1 MMSSVASEWRSLR
14 SKFPERKAQLG
25 LSLRVTIAA
34 LSSFA
39 VSHFL
44 KVPLPLWTVVT
55 AVVLTQATFGRS
67 VKATIDYLVGTL
79 GGAVY
84 AGAVAILVPHS
95 NDVSLAGVIALAVAP
110 LAFLGA
116 VYPSLSVAPLTGVLV
131 LLVPRFV
138 HVGPVES
145 AVDRVLEVAVGGI
158 IALAVSLLVLPARAH
173 SFAIEGAAR
182 TLDLMAGSLPK
193 LFEGFIRPRDAA
205 AIARIQDSIGEAVAR
220 AQASALE
227 AKHERIVFLT
237 GEPDHEPLLRTLTRL
252 RHDLV
257 MIGLAAAEPLPES
270 LQARLG
276 PLLARVAQTSAD
288 QLRRRGEALV
298 GRCEPAPPEG
308 VEAAFDNY
316 TEAIASVGR
325 EGLTQGLPVDALER
339 IFTLGFALDQMR
351 QDLRDLDRCASEVAR
366 RR

>member
-1 MMSSVASEWRSLR
+1 MSSVASEWRLLR
-14 SKFPERKAQLG
+14 SKFPEHRAQLG

-34 LSSFA
+34 LSGFA
-39 VSHFL
+39 FSHLL

-67 VKATIDYLVGTL
+67 MKATVDYLVGTL

-84 AGAVAILVPHS
+84 AGVVAVLVPHS
-95 NDVSLAGVIALAVAP
+95 NDVSLAGVLALAVAP

-116 VYPSLSVAPLTGVLV
+116 VYPSFSVAPLTGVLV

-138 HVGPVES
+138 HVGPIES
-145 AVDRVLEVAVGGI
+145 AVDRVLEVSVGGI
-158 IALAVSLLVLPARAH
+158 IALAVSLLVLPTRAH
-173 SFAIEGAAR
+173 SFVIEGAAR
-182 TLDLMAGSLPK
+182 TLDLMAASLPE
-193 LFEGFIRPRDAA
+193 LFEGFTRPRDAA

-220 AQASALE
+220 TRASAAE
-227 AKHERIVFLT
+227 AKHERIAFLAA
-237 GEPDHEPLLRTLTRL
+237 EPDHGPLVRTLTRL

-257 MIGLAAAEPLPES
+257 MIGLAAAEPLPQS

-276 PLLARVAQTSAD
+276 PLLARVAQTSAE
-288 QLRRRGEALV
+288 QLRGRGEALA
-298 GRCEPAPPEG
+298 GRRDPASVEG
-308 VEAAFDNY
+308 VEAAFDHY
-316 TEAIASVGR
+316 AEAIASVGS
-325 EGLTQGLPVDALER
+325 EGLTLGLPVDALER

-351 QDLRDLDRCASEVAR
+351 QDLRDLDRCVSEIAR

>member
-1 MMSSVASEWRSLR
+1 MSSVASEWRSLR
-14 SKFPERKAQLG
+14 SKFPERRAQLG

-34 LSSFA
+34 LSGFA
-39 VSHFL
+39 VSHLL

-67 VKATIDYLVGTL
+67 VKATIDYLAGTL

-95 NDVSLAGVIALAVAP
+95 NDVSLAGVLALAVAP
-110 LAFLGA
+110 LAFLGG

-138 HVGPVES
+138 HVGPIES
-145 AVDRVLEVAVGGI
+145 AVDRMLEVAVGGI

-173 SFAIEGAAR
+173 SFVIEGAAR
-182 TLDLMAGSLPK
+182 TLNLMAGSFPE

-220 AQASALE
+220 TQASVAE
-227 AKHERIVFLT
+227 AKHERIVFLAA
-237 GEPDHEPLLRTLTRL
+237 EPDHGPLLSTLTRL

-257 MIGLAAAEPLPES
+257 MIGLAAAEPLPEW

-288 QLRRRGEALV
+288 QLRGRGEALA
-298 GRCEPAPPEG
+298 GRREPASLEG
-308 VEAAFDNY
+308 VEAAFDHY
-316 TEAIASVGR
+316 AEAIASVGS

-351 QDLRDLDRCASEVAR
+351 QDLRDLDRCVSEIAGR
-366 RR
+366 R

>member
-1 MMSSVASEWRSLR
+1 MSSLATQWTAFRSQFSEDR
-14 SKFPERKAQLG
+14 AQLG

-34 LSSFA
+34 LSGFA
-39 VSHFL
+39 FSHLL

-79 GGAVY
+79 GGALY

-95 NDVSLAGVIALAVAP
+95 NDASLAGVLALAVAP
-110 LAFLGA
+110 WAFLGG

-131 LLVPRFV
+131 LLVPRFI
-138 HVGPVES
+138 HVGPIES

-173 SFAIEGAAR
+173 SLVIEGAAR
-182 TLDLMAGSLPK
+182 TLDLMAGPLPE
-193 LFEGFIRPRDAA
+193 LFEGFVRPRDAA
-205 AIARIQDSIGEAVAR
+205 AIARIQDRIGEALAR
-220 AQASALE
+220 TQASATE
-227 AKHERIVFLT
+227 AKHERIVFLAA
-237 GEPDHEPLLRTLTRL
+237 EPDHGPLMRTLKRL

-257 MIGLAAAEPLPES
+257 MIGQAAAEPLPDS
-270 LQARLG
+270 LQARLR
-276 PLLARVAQTSAD
+276 PLLARVARTSAD
-288 QLRRRGEALV
+288 QLRGRGEALA
-298 GRCEPAPPEG
+298 GRRELASLDG
-308 VEAAFDNY
+308 VEAAFDHY
-316 TEAIASVGR
+316 AEAIASIGS

-351 QDLRDLDRCASEVAR
+351 QDLRDLDRCASEIGR

>member
-1 MMSSVASEWRSLR
+1 MNSLATQWTAFRSQ
-14 SKFPERKAQLG
+14 FPEHAAQLR
-25 LSLRVTIAA
+25 LALRVTIAA
-34 LSSFA
+34 LFSFA
-39 VSHFL
+39 FSRWL

-55 AVVLTQATFGRS
+55 AVVLTQATFGKS

-95 NDVSLAGVIALAVAP
+95 NDVSLAGVLALAVAP
-110 LAFLGA
+110 LAFLGG

-131 LLVPRFV
+131 LLVPRFIP
-138 HVGPVES
+138 VGPIES

-158 IALAVSLLVLPARAH
+158 IALAVSLLVLPVRAH
-173 SFAIEGAAR
+173 ALVIEGAAR
-182 TLDLMAGSLPK
+182 TLDLMGGSIPE

-205 AIARIQDSIGEAVAR
+205 AVARIQDRIGEALAR
-220 AQASALE
+220 TQASAAE
-227 AKHERIVFLT
+227 AKHERIVFLAA
-237 GEPDHEPLLRTLTRL
+237 EPDHGPLMRTLKRL

-257 MIGLAAAEPLPES
+257 MIGQAAAEPLPES

-276 PLLARVAQTSAD
+276 PLLAEVARASAD
-288 QLRRRGEALV
+288 QLRRRGQALA
-298 GRCEPAPPEG
+298 GRREPTSLEG
-308 VEAAFDNY
+308 VEAAFDHY
-316 TEAIASVGR
+316 AEAIASIGC

-351 QDLRDLDRCASEVAR
+351 QDFRDLERCASEIAR
-366 RR
+366 SR

>member
-1 MMSSVASEWRSLR
+1 MSSVATELRSLR
-14 SKFPERKAQLG
+14 SQFPEHRAQLG
-25 LSLRVTIAA
+25 LSLRVTTAV
-34 LSSFA
+34 LSGFA
-39 VSHFL
+39 VLHLL

-84 AGAVAILVPHS
+84 AGAVGILVPHS
-95 NDVSLAGVIALAVAP
+95 NDVSLAGVLALAVAP
-110 LAFLGA
+110 LAFLGG

-138 HVGPVES
+138 HMGPIES

-182 TLDLMAGSLPK
+182 TLDLMARSLPE

-205 AIARIQDSIGEAVAR
+205 AIAHIQDSIGEAVAR
-220 AQASALE
+220 TQASAAE
-227 AKHERIVFLT
+227 AKHERIVFLAA
-237 GEPDHEPLLRTLTRL
+237 EPDHGPLMRTLTRL

-288 QLRRRGEALV
+288 QLRGRGEALA
-298 GRCEPAPPEG
+298 GRREPASLEG
-308 VEAAFDNY
+308 VEAAFDHY
-316 TEAIASVGR
+316 AEVIASVGS

-351 QDLRDLDRCASEVAR
+351 QDLRDLDRCASEIAR

>member
-1 MMSSVASEWRSLR
+1 MSSVATEWRSLR
-14 SKFPERKAQLG
+14 SKFPERRAQLG

-34 LSSFA
+34 LAGFA
-39 VSHFL
+39 VSHLL

-67 VKATIDYLVGTL
+67 VKATIDYLMGTL

-84 AGAVAILVPHS
+84 AGAVAVLVPHS
-95 NDVSLAGVIALAVAP
+95 SDVSLAGVLALAVAP
-110 LAFLGA
+110 LAFLAA
-116 VYPSLSVAPLTGVLV
+116 VYPSLSVAPLTGVMV

-138 HVGPVES
+138 HVGLIES

-173 SFAIEGAAR
+173 SLAIEGAAR
-182 TLDLMAGSLPK
+182 ALDLMSRSLPE

-205 AIARIQDSIGEAVAR
+205 AMARLQDSIGEAVAR
-220 AQASALE
+220 TQASAVE
-227 AKHERIVFLT
+227 AKHERIVFLAA
-237 GEPDHEPLLRTLTRL
+237 EPDHEPLLRALIRL

-257 MIGLAAAEPLPES
+257 MIGRAAAEPLPES

-276 PLLARVAQTSAD
+276 PLLERVAETSAD
-288 QLRRRGEALV
+288 QLRRRGEALA
-298 GRCEPAPPEG
+298 GRREPAPLQG
-308 VEAAFDNY
+308 VEAAFENY
-316 TEAIASVGR
+316 AQAIAWVGR

-351 QDLRDLDRCASEVAR
+351 QDLRDLDRSVSEVAR